1 MLGFWKP
8 VLVMMSVFAVT
19 LTIIHT
25 ESVSS
30 QGGQDQVYSI
40 CTCHKKKNYD
50 NTSFLDARSS
60 ALAA

>member
-8 VLVMMSVFAVT
+8 VLVMISIFAVT
-19 LTIIHT
+19 ITIIHT

-40 CTCHKKKNYD
+40 
-50 NTSFLDARSS
+50 FM
-60 ALAA
+60 